1 MVQVKKRKSACRM
14 ATPHNRQEHETHP
27 KGWVLLVDDEELV
40 TEVGQEMLA
49 CLGYATVV
57 QTSSHDALEV
67 FREAPQRFRLVMT
80 DLNMP
85 GMNGE
90 LLASHLWGIR
100 PDIPI
105 ILCTGSN
112 EMTQRKAQLRGFDA
126 LLTKPFVVKD
136 VAQAI
141 EHALTQRTAQK
152 M

>member
-1 MVQVKKRKSACRM
+1 MAQVKKRKTARQRV
-14 ATPHNRQEHETHP
+14 APHNRQELATQTR
-27 KGWVLLVDDEELV
+27 GCVLFVDDEELV

-49 CLGYATVV
+49 CLGYETVV
-57 QTSSHDALEV
+57 QTNSQEALEV
-67 FREAPQRFRLVMT
+67 FREAPQRFHLVVT

-90 LLASHLWGIR
+90 ILASHLWGIR

-105 ILCTGSN
+105 ILCTGSS
-112 EMTQRKAQLRGFDA
+112 EMTQRKAQLHGFDA
-126 LLTKPFVVKD
+126 LLTKPFVVTD

-141 EHALTQRTAQK
+141 ERALTQRAVHK